1 MMWNHFQSR
10 CEFRMS
16 LLRLTRYDDNGG
28 DDNDGNSDAEW
39 TCSLVGQNNMNSDS
53 RRTDNSGRTDA
64 DSIRRD
70 SN

>member
-1 MMWNHFQSR
+1 
-10 CEFRMS
+10 MS

-28 DDNDGNSDAEW
+28 DDNGGNPDADC
-39 TCSLVGQNNMNSDS
+39 TCSLVGRNNMNSDS